1 MSFLWQL
8 LPFAVVVQLLS
19 HVQLF
24 ATPGTTA
31 CHASL
36 SITNSRSL
44 LKCMSSQ
51 SMMPYNH
58 LILCYPLLLLTS
70 FFLSIRVFSRES
82 ALPMWWPIYWN
93 FRFSI
98 NFPMNIQG
106 WFPLGLTSW
115 ISLQSKGLSN
125 ISNTTV
131 WKSQFFGAQP
141 SLWSNSHI
149 HIWLITGNTI
159 ALTGQT
165 FVDKVIFLVFN
176 LLFKLVIA
184 FLSRSK
190 QALLLS

>member
-1 MSFLWQL
+1 MVGSTDCLRTYRGELSKIVNLLLTMSFLWQL

-149 HIWLITGNTI
+149 HTWL
-159 ALTGQT
+159 LE
-165 FVDKVIFLVFN
+165 
-176 LLFKLVIA
+176 KL
-184 FLSRSK
+184 
-190 QALLLS
+190 